1 MKNKTK
7 KIVAVFGAASL
18 VAALTL
24 FSGCADTQDDMES
37 NSEMNDAAK
46 DLNESER
53 ELQEAQD
60 EYAKKYEEFKMESE
74 NKIAENKK
82 TIAELKAKEKMN
94 KADKAELD
102 KQLMELEMKNDALNE
117 KMNNYNDEGPDKW
130 ESFKSEFNHD
140 MDGIGN
146 ALKDLVKNNSNK

>member
-1 MKNKTK
+1 M
-7 KIVAVFGAASL
+7 

-53 ELQEAQD
+53 ELQEARD

-82 TIAELKAKEKMN
+82 TIAELKAKKTMS

-102 KQLMELEMKNDALNE
+102 KQLTELEMKNDALYE
-117 KMNNYNDEGPDKW
+117 KMNNYNDEGSDKW